1 MWDNLNLQKSMADQ
15 GGREINNNKFII
27 SKEISKTLFSKQ
39 SEKKLFTLP

>member
-39 SEKKLFTLP
+39 SEKNLFTLP